1 MTFFNF
7 LCKKPERGG
16 LSGIVLESFPDSD
29 SQL

>member
-7 LCKKPERGG
+7 LCKKLKRGG
-16 LSGIVLESFPDSD
+16 LSEIVLESFPDSD